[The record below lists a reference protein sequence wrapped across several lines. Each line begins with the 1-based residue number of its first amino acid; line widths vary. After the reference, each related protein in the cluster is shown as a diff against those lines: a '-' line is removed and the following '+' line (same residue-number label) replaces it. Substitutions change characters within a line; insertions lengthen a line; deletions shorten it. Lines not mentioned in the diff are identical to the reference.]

1 MLFRSNNAA
10 WAEKARF
17 LTTQAKDDPVE
28 YIHSQ
33 IGYNYR
39 LTNIQAAMGCAQ
51 LEMLDEYIAAK
62 RAISARYEAALAGIE
77 GLGLMPHASWAWST
91 FWMYTVLIDEERFGH
106 SSRWLLERLQERR
119 IQTRPLWQPLHLS
132 AAHAGSQAVVSD
144 VAVRLNRD
152 ALSLPSSVGLAPHE
166 LDAVVESIAGLS
178 RQR

>member
-1 MLFRSNNAA
+1 M
-10 WAEKARF
+10 
-17 LTTQAKDDPVE
+17 
-28 YIHSQ
+28 
-33 IGYNYR
+33 
-39 LTNIQAAMGCAQ
+39 
-51 LEMLDEYIAAK
+51 
-62 RAISARYEAALAGIE
+62 
-77 GLGLMPHASWAWST
+77 
-91 FWMYTVLIDEERFGH
+91 LIDEERFGN
-106 SSRWLLERLQERR
+106 SSRWLLDRLQERL